1 MSVALWIT
9 RMSLVTLLAKA
20 AELIVPKDAK
30 KTVSWLEKRPFEE

>member
-30 KTVSWLEKRPFEE
+30 KTVTWLKKRPFEE